1 MRARPQPVVEF
12 GYEVPAELFPG
23 RNRKY
28 RRRSIGYRRFAR
40 AEEAIRFAIE
50 ELPPEVLLGAFLE
63 VDGERYGGDET
74 RRLYDS
80 PDYLLPRR
88 EVA

>member
-1 MRARPQPVVEF
+1 MVAF
-12 GYEVPAELFPG
+12 DYGVPAELFPG

-28 RRRSIGYRRFAR
+28 RGQSTGYRRFAR

-63 VDGERYGGDET
+63 VDGERYGGDEI
-74 RRLYDS
+74 RRLYES
-80 PDYLLPRR
+80 ADYLLPRR